1 MPMKTVEAI
10 VSGLHQPVLVI
21 DGDLR
26 AVMANPAFYQTLG
39 LAPADLKEGF
49 VPKFVSGESCQ
60 PGLRVIL
67 ESVIDNDGDVQG
79 AEIVC
84 TLPTGKR
91 VILLVN
97 ARRIRVETSPHE
109 MILVEPRDITREKKA
124 ERRIQALN
132 KVLRK
137 HAAELEI
144 ANKEL
149 ESFSHF
155 VSHDLR
161 VPLRFI
167 NRVAHLLLQDHGVE
181 PPDGTVQQVNLILE
195 STNEMAKLIEDLLAF
210 SRVSREPMRKRRV
223 DMRKLAQEVL
233 GELQHEEEGRDI
245 EIDVQDLAPCQGD
258 RALLKEV
265 LLNLLENAL
274 KFTRPRKTA
283 QIRVGCTET
292 EGQTVYFVQDNGV
305 GFAMAASEAL
315 FVAFHRVH
323 KSSDFEGTGIGLA
336 LARRIIDRH
345 GGRIWAEGEVN
356 KGANF
361 RFTLAGQAAGE
372 DGAAAKASRT

>member
-1 MPMKTVEAI
+1 
-10 VSGLHQPVLVI
+10 
-21 DGDLR
+21 
-26 AVMANPAFYQTLG
+26 
-39 LAPADLKEGF
+39 
-49 VPKFVSGESCQ
+49 
-60 PGLRVIL
+60 
-67 ESVIDNDGDVQG
+67 
-79 AEIVC
+79 
-84 TLPTGKR
+84 
-91 VILLVN
+91 
-97 ARRIRVETSPHE
+97 
-109 MILVEPRDITREKKA
+109 
-124 ERRIQALN
+124 
-132 KVLRK
+132 
-137 HAAELEI
+137 
-144 ANKEL
+144 
-149 ESFSHF
+149 
-155 VSHDLR
+155 
-161 VPLRFI
+161 
-167 NRVAHLLLQDHGVE
+167 
-181 PPDGTVQQVNLILE
+181 
-195 STNEMAKLIEDLLAF
+195 
-210 SRVSREPMRKRRV
+210 
-223 DMRKLAQEVL
+223 MRKLAQEVL